1 MEIHFLFSY
10 ICTYKIISSFC
21 LLAHSI
27 QSPSLPEILP
37 EIFSIQVFT
46 ENVCQPLPWRIPY
59 RGDYMRINSI
69 TNNHLYSCYLWC
81 GSCIQNLCLF
91 LYGIHMHDLSLF
103 IGDYPDLQFH
113 LTFGC
118 LGECMTI
125 CLRHS
130 SITSHSWF
138 LLCLTDLDIKSYHP
152 HRGLR
157 VCQPPSPFYNGLETK
172 RQKHNCVYNLWCLWW
187 W

>member
-1 MEIHFLFSY
+1 
-10 ICTYKIISSFC
+10 
-21 LLAHSI
+21 
-27 QSPSLPEILP
+27 
-37 EIFSIQVFT
+37 
-46 ENVCQPLPWRIPY
+46 
-59 RGDYMRINSI
+59 MRISSI

-91 LYGIHMHDLSLF
+91 LYGIHMHELSLF
-103 IGDYPDLQFH
+103 IGNYPDLQFH

-157 VCQPPSPFYNGLETK
+157 VCRPPSPFYDGLETQILIHHHILLGTQHK
-172 RQKHNCVYNLWCLWW
+172 MWKSFGAKSEHCRQLLAALGDAICKGMSVAVLC
-187 W
+187 